1 MKAEHDHPH
10 VSHSHAPASFGTA
23 FAVGIA
29 LNTAF
34 VLAEAL
40 FGIVSNSVA
49 LLADAGHN
57 LSDVLGL
64 AVAWIAEILSRRPPS
79 SRYTYGLRGSSIL
92 AALFNATFL
101 LVAVGAIGWESLLR
115 LFHPEPVTGFTVM
128 AVAAVGIIV
137 NGATA
142 WLFASGR
149 KRDLNIRGAYLHMAA
164 DAAVSAAIVIAGGA
178 MLLTGWLWIDP
189 VMSLAV
195 VAVIVWSTWSLLRDS
210 VAMSMNAVPSQI
222 EPDAVSAFLKRQA
235 GVADI
240 HDLHIWPMSTTET
253 ALTVHL
259 VMPTGHPGDGFILN
273 VADELRRRYSI
284 GHVSLQVEIDGTAC
298 PLAPAHVV

>member
-1 MKAEHDHPH
+1 
-10 VSHSHAPASFGTA
+10 
-23 FAVGIA
+23 
-29 LNTAF
+29 
-34 VLAEAL
+34 
-40 FGIVSNSVA
+40 
-49 LLADAGHN
+49 
-57 LSDVLGL
+57 
-64 AVAWIAEILSRRPPS
+64 
-79 SRYTYGLRGSSIL
+79 
-92 AALFNATFL
+92 
-101 LVAVGAIGWESLLR
+101 
-115 LFHPEPVTGFTVM
+115 VTGFAVM
-128 AVAAVGIIV
+128 AVAAVGIII

-222 EPDAVSAFLKRQA
+222 EPDAVSAFLKEQA

>member
-1 MKAEHDHPH
+1 
-10 VSHSHAPASFGTA
+10 
-23 FAVGIA
+23 
-29 LNTAF
+29 
-34 VLAEAL
+34 
-40 FGIVSNSVA
+40 
-49 LLADAGHN
+49 
-57 LSDVLGL
+57 
-64 AVAWIAEILSRRPPS
+64 
-79 SRYTYGLRGSSIL
+79 
-92 AALFNATFL
+92 
-101 LVAVGAIGWESLLR
+101 LR

-128 AVAAVGIIV
+128 AVAAVGIVI

-149 KRDLNIRGAYLHMAA
+149 KRDLNIKGAYLHMAA
-164 DAAVSAAIVIAGGA
+164 DAAVSAAVVIAGGA

-189 VMSLAV
+189 LMSLAV

-210 VAMSMNAVPSQI
+210 IAMSMNAVPSQI
-222 EPDAVSAFLKRQA
+222 EPDAVSAFLMRQA

-259 VMPTGHPGDGFILN
+259 VMPTGHPGDGFILH
-273 VADELRRRYSI
+273 VAEELRRRYSI